1 MPVYQVLT
9 SEGML
14 SDDQR
19 QEIAEGITEIHT
31 THTGAPRQFVNV
43 VFQDA
48 AAGRIFTAGEPSA
61 QSMIGGTIREGRP
74 IEVRQAMLRD
84 YSELWVRVTGQS
96 EAEVLIGLQELDARA
111 AMEVGLIMPGPGEE
125 AEWFEQNRGRLQ
137 ELGVVGD

>member
-9 SEGML
+9 SEGTL

-19 QEIAEGITEIHT
+19 REIAQGITEIHT

-48 AAGRIFTAGEPSA
+48 PSGRMFTAGEPSA
-61 QSMIGGTIREGRP
+61 QSVIGGTIREGRP
-74 IEVRQAMLRD
+74 IEMRQAMLRD
-84 YSELWVRVTGQS
+84 YSDLWVRVTGQS
-96 EAEVLIGLQELDARA
+96 EAEVLIGLQEIDARA

-137 ELGVVGD
+137 ELGIVGD